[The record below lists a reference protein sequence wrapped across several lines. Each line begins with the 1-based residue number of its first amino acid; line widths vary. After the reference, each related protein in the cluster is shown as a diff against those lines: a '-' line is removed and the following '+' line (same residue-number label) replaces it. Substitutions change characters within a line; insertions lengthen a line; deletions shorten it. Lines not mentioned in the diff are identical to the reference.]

1 MNTEE
6 NYSTRSHIRQLVEWM
21 ANGVY
26 EKEQII
32 AMALLCAVAGE
43 NIFLLGPP
51 GTAKSLVASR
61 LKDVFSEAKSFDYL
75 MSRFSTPDEIFGP
88 ISISRLKNEDKYERL
103 VDGYLPSA
111 DVVFLDEIWKAG
123 PSIQNTLLTVINEH
137 IYHNGS
143 ITIRTPMKVLI
154 AASNELPA
162 KDEGLEALWDRF
174 LVRMVS
180 NCIVDDNS
188 FINMIRGEKSVVV
201 SSKPKLI
208 PEELYHHWQTEV
220 AGVSL
225 SDTVRYAILELRK
238 RLSAKDQEDGNQLRY
253 YVSDR
258 RWKKAFRLMQTSA
271 YLNGRVE
278 TDLSDFLLLIH
289 CFWNDVECR
298 EESINMILDS
308 IMDMLKKKLEA
319 VDKALRQIGRS
330 GASHTQNRPEPEMPY
345 KEFNSFYYKLECYPE
360 GEFYFSKVD
369 YANLELNTAK
379 EGLQYFDKARNAG
392 LILVKTPGIPMGD
405 KPLNGNKSK
414 SIVIQ
419 KCNGGI
425 MIDGTAYTFVSK
437 DNGTA
442 LGALNDNA
450 SAGRLNQINLI
461 QQQYDECQKLW
472 ENISATLWQDNIFLS
487 SSDLQLLSLKLKVLE
502 QQLKETEI
510 KIQNKAMSL

>member
-103 VDGYLPSA
+103 VEGYLPSA

-154 AASNELPA
+154 AASYELPA

-289 CFWNDVECR
+289 CFWNDAECR
-298 EESINMILDS
+298 EESITMILDS
-308 IMDMLKKKLEA
+308 ITEMLRKKLEE
-319 VDKALRQIGRS
+319 VDAALRQAGRKITS
-330 GASHTQNRPEPEMPY
+330 TNQKHPDTNSF
-345 KEFNSFYYKLECYPE
+345 KEFNSFYYKLENHPE
-360 GEFYFSKVD
+360 GEFYFSKWD
-369 YANLELNTAK
+369 YAKLNPDGAK
-379 EGLQYFDKARNAG
+379 EGVQFFDKGRNAG
-392 LILVKTPGIPMGD
+392 IILLKLPDMPIGN

-414 SIVIQ
+414 SVIIQ
-419 KCNGGI
+419 KCDGGI
-425 MIDGTAYTFVSK
+425 MIDGCPFSFVCK
-437 DNGTA
+437 EAEIQT
-442 LGALNDNA
+442 
-450 SAGRLNQINLI
+450 SAV
-461 QQQYDECQKLW
+461 QQQGLSGQVNMVERMYSDCRKLW
-472 ENISATLWQDNIFLS
+472 KDISAIPWQENIFLS
-487 SSDLQLLSLKLKVLE
+487 PSDIKLLSLKSKVLD
-502 QQLKETEI
+502 QQLQETEI
-510 KIQNKAMSL
+510 KIQNRTMSL